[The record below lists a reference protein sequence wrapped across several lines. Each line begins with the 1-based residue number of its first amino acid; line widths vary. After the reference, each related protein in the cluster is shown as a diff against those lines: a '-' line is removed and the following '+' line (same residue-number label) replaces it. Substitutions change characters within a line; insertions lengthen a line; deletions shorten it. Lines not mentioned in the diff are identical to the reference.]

1 MKEKVE
7 AIYKRLQTLDIKP
20 TKENMEKLIKSLYD
34 LEDIYKELR
43 DEDGRTEADPE

>member
-1 MKEKVE
+1 MKEKIE
-7 AIYKRLQTLDIKP
+7 AIYKRLQTLDISP
-20 TKENMEKLIKSLYD
+20 TKANMEKMIQTLYD